1 MEKIDALN
9 REEFVNNLI
18 KIIYGLTKTKKTAS
32 IAMNGQWGCGK
43 SFVLNMLE
51 EKLSVFH
58 SSQADTDGKYFVF
71 HYNCWQYD
79 YYDEPIMAIVSA
91 LQDTI
96 KEYNVLQDAKY
107 ADYTEKFYAISR
119 VVLEIGRQIALNKLG
134 IDFGELY
141 KAYQDN
147 NSKEYF
153 DEYIFLTEAVKNLKE
168 SLSDIAKDC
177 PILLVVDE
185 LDRCLPEYAIK
196 VLERLHH
203 IFYGVENI
211 VVLMAYDENQITHT
225 VEEIFGQGTDVNNY
239 LRKFVDYKLELDK
252 GSGGDNVFENFA
264 FYFDRFNIEDRVVL
278 LELFRNVFCDLPIRE
293 TEKVIER
300 INLIDTISDLPIRN
314 ERICAAQLIYIAL
327 EELLSPEQDFV
338 EYIYRM
344 KSYTR
349 DEVLR
354 RKVESENKQRFNG
367 LISLVHKA
375 INRNN
380 RVAGF
385 RGIFFHNNI
394 VGNAM
399 VMIAKLY
406 DEKLLE
412 KDCDVRFYKESV
424 NLEELECF
432 KKFVVNVG
440 LVL

>member
-1 MEKIDALN
+1 
-9 REEFVNNLI
+9 
-18 KIIYGLTKTKKTAS
+18 
-32 IAMNGQWGCGK
+32 MNGQWGCGK
-43 SFVLNMLE
+43 SFVLDMLE

-58 SSQADTDGKYFVF
+58 SSQVDTDGKYFVF

-96 KEYNVLQDAKY
+96 KEYNVLQDSKY
-107 ADYTEKFYAISR
+107 EECTEKIFAIFR
-119 VVLEIGRQIALNKLG
+119 VVLELCRQLTLDQLDVDVK
-134 IDFGELY
+134 ELY
-141 KAYQDN
+141 KSYKGEDEKQDFDAYL
-147 NSKEYF
+147 S
-153 DEYIFLTEAVKNLKE
+153 LTMVINDLKE
-168 SLSDIAKDC
+168 CLKEIAEEH
-177 PILLVVDE
+177 PILIVVDE

-203 IFYGVENI
+203 IFYGVENV
-211 VVLMAYDENQITHT
+211 VVLMAYDEKQIAHT
-225 VEEIFGQGTDVNNY
+225 IEEIFGHGTDVNNY

-432 KKFVVNVG
+432 KKFVVNIG